1 MPSQDGP
8 DESPRSDAPAAGSVP
23 SADRP
28 RPFATPSGRASSAPT
43 PGTSSPDRTPVA
55 GEADRSAPPPSTPI
69 TQQIGRVVVVL
80 LAVGFGVFAVANAQH
95 VAFSWLFGETQVMVD
110 ASGERLSGGVP
121 LIVLLVASLA
131 IGVVVGMTIAWQR
144 ARQRSRRH
152 ARQDHD
158 DHAKSARRRSSEGT

>member
-1 MPSQDGP
+1 MPSQDRP
-8 DESPRSDAPAAGSVP
+8 DESPPSDTPAAGSAP
-23 SADRP
+23 STDRP
-28 RPFATPSGRASSAPT
+28 RPFASPSARTSSASP
-43 PGTSSPDRTPVA
+43 PDTSSPDRTTVA
-55 GEADRSAPPPSTPI
+55 ADGDRSAPPPSTPI

-144 ARQRSRRH
+144 ARQRARRH

-158 DHAKSARRRSSEGT
+158 DHAKSSRRRSSKSS